1 MLFHREESILLLL
14 GRELPLRT
22 LQTFIFGDKGG
33 VHSTVLFLG
42 AFEANTWKK
51 YQFLCYISCSFP
63 APPPSPLVLH
73 TLLVIALIQ
82 LIKAEMLS

>member
-22 LQTFIFGDKGG
+22 LQTFIFEDKGG

-51 YQFLCYISCSFP
+51 YQFLCYISFP